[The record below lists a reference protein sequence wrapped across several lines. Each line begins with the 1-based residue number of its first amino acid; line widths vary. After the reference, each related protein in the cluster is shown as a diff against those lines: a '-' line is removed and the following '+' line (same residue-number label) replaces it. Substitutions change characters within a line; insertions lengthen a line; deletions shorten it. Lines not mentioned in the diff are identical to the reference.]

1 MGGTRVVESEENNGD
16 GTALSEGGDLTEIE
30 VECQQDP
37 GFACSLLT
45 NRAIRES
52 DSLKGGH

>member
-1 MGGTRVVESEENNGD
+1 MESEENSGD

-52 DSLKGGH
+52 DSLKGGR